1 MKITA
6 KNYRCYSEKNPL
18 RITFSEGITSFV
30 GVNNAGKSTIFRL
43 IYELRNLWE
52 LLSRK
57 DISLFKNP
65 NNTINISFGLAEPLT
80 IFCEQ
85 NNNDISVEICLRDST
100 LVDISEQHWV
110 HTAVFSASRENV
122 NNWNVRLYYDYNE
135 LLDIR
140 KLKNEG
146 SGYFYEG
153 GDGKNF
159 ISLDA
164 FFKAMD
170 ILNRCIYFGANRYAS
185 GKSGSRHFDLPL
197 GKDFVNQWR
206 TWKLGNETKSKKITT
221 RIQKDIRNIFQFRS
235 LEINPANNGEDMELV
250 IDDAPAKLSEMG
262 DGISQF
268 IITFGIA
275 GIRQPSFILIDE
287 PEHGL
292 HATMQLD
299 FVTSLAS
306 YAKHGMM
313 FSTHSIGLARSVSDG
328 KIISVHKTKDGAHA
342 RDMETISH
350 LPELLGEL
358 NYSAYRDL
366 GFDMVLLVEG
376 TTEVKVF
383 QQILRK
389 FGLDH
394 EVVILPLGGN
404 SLARGNVE
412 HEISEIKRLANG
424 KLAAIV
430 DSERQSISGAPDSQR
445 QEFHLIC
452 ERLFIPCLLTE
463 RRATEN
469 YLTQSSIDL
478 AFGRGR
484 YKALD
489 TFEKHDSGTHWKK
502 SENWRIAR
510 EMTKDEIECT
520 DIGAFI
526 QKNMKPNG

>member
-18 RITFSEGITSFV
+18 RIVFAEGITSIV

-52 LLSRK
+52 MLSRK
-57 DISLFKNP
+57 DISLLRNP
-65 NNTINISFGLAEPLT
+65 NNAINISLSLAEPFK

-85 NNNDISVEICLRDST
+85 NNNELSVEICLMNST
-100 LVDISEQHWV
+100 LVDIPDQHWV
-110 HTAVFSASRENV
+110 HRAVFIASRENV
-122 NNWNVRLYYDYNE
+122 NNWNVRLYYDGDK
-135 LLDIR
+135 LLDISR
-140 KLKNEG
+140 LKNEG
-146 SGYFYEG
+146 GGYVYEG
-153 GDGKNF
+153 NDGK
-159 ISLDA
+159 ISIDLGA
-164 FFKAMD
+164 FFEAMD

-185 GKSGSRHFDLPL
+185 GKSGSRHFDLLL
-197 GKDFVNQWR
+197 GKEFVNQWR
-206 TWKLGNETKSKKITT
+206 TWKLGNETNSKKITT
-221 RIQKDIRNIFQFRS
+221 KIQKDIRNIFQFKS
-235 LEINPANNGEDMELV
+235 LEINPANDGEDMELV
-250 IDDAPAKLSEMG
+250 IDDVPAKLSEMG

-268 IITFGIA
+268 IITLGIA

-306 YAKHGMM
+306 YAKYGMI

-328 KIISVHKTKDGAHA
+328 KIISVHKTKNGAQA

-366 GFDMVLLVEG
+366 GFDKVLLVEG

-389 FGLDH
+389 FGIDH

-404 SLARGNVE
+404 SLARGGVE
-412 HEISEIKRLANG
+412 HEIAEIKRLANG

-430 DSERQSISGAPDSQR
+430 DSERQSSSGGIDSQR
-445 QEFHLIC
+445 KEFYLTC
-452 ERLFIPCLLTE
+452 ERLSIPCLLTD

-469 YLTQSSIDL
+469 YLTQTSIDL
-478 AFGRGR
+478 AFGCER
-484 YKALD
+484 YKALEK
-489 TFEKHDSGTHWKK
+489 FEKHDSGRHWKK

-510 EMTKDEIECT
+510 EMTKEEIECT

-526 QKNMKPNG
+526 QANVKQNG